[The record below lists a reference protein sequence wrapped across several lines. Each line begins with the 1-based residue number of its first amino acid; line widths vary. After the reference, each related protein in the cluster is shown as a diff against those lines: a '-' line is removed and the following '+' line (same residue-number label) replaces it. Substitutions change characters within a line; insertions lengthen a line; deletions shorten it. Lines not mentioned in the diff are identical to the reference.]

1 MTSLK
6 RNKYTVN
13 TNLDIAVVNQS
24 TATILRKLYDDAQ
37 WGNNGCFLLII
48 QRIWHYRLLYFDI
61 KMHSQNFSG
70 KFLYWVFNYHP

>member
-37 WGNNGCFLLII
+37 
-48 QRIWHYRLLYFDI
+48 
-61 KMHSQNFSG
+61 
-70 KFLYWVFNYHP
+70 